1 MDITTVA
8 KLAGVS
14 RATVS
19 RYLNDGYVSDEKR
32 RAIARVIK
40 ETGYIP
46 SRQAKILRTGKT
58 NLIGVIIPKINSA
71 SVSRMVAGLSSVFNE
86 SQYQMLLANTDN
98 RENKEI
104 DYLRVFTEKD
114 RVDGIIL
121 VGTILTPEHERALK
135 NLRIPLI
142 VLGQAFD
149 GFSCVYHDDYHAVRE
164 ITSHIL
170 NRGTKP
176 AYIGVT
182 ELDIAAG
189 QSRHT
194 GFLDACAEK
203 NLEVPKKAQ
212 MESDFSVDSAYL
224 ACERLLDVYPEVDTI
239 VCASDSIAFGTITC
253 LREFGRS
260 VPEDVQ
266 VTGVGDSDLSKV
278 ITPSLTTIH
287 HHYKTSGMEAAKM
300 LIGAMDKEDTIVRDI
315 RMGYELLLRNS
326 TR

>member
-98 RENKEI
+98 CENKEI

-135 NLRIPLI
+135 NLQIPLI
-142 VLGQAFD
+142 VLGQVFD

-189 QSRHT
+189 KSRHT

-212 MESDFSVDSAYL
+212 MESDFSVDTAYL
-224 ACERLLDVYPEVDTI
+224 ACERLLDVCPEVDTI
-239 VCASDSIAFGTITC
+239 VCASDSIAFGAITC

>member
-98 RENKEI
+98 RDNKEI

-224 ACERLLDVYPEVDTI
+224 ACERLLDVYSEVDTI
-239 VCASDSIAFGTITC
+239 VCASDSIAFGAITC

>member
-121 VGTILTPEHERALK
+121 VGTILTPEHERTLK
-135 NLRIPLI
+135 NLQIPLI

-212 MESDFSVDSAYL
+212 MESDFSVDTAYL

-239 VCASDSIAFGTITC
+239 VCASDSIAFGAITC

>member
-194 GFLDACAEK
+194 GFLDACAEN

-239 VCASDSIAFGTITC
+239 VCASDSIAFGAITC

>member
-32 RAIARVIK
+32 RTIARVIK

-239 VCASDSIAFGTITC
+239 VCASDSIAFGAITC